1 MNYLIFFGDD
11 GFKYKKQLL
20 KKEAELTG
28 WFDEI
33 IIHSPETVSDFLNE
47 HRDFVSKN
55 KRGYGYW
62 IWKPY
67 IILKLLEQINEDDTI
82 TYIDCGAS
90 ILNHKKNKFDE
101 YLNLLNNTDHPIIAF
116 GEHSNYPDYSE
127 KHFQKMKILKKFNL
141 DNDQEFLNS
150 GQVESGIF
158 ICKKTDFTV
167 KFFQEWL
174 DLLLEDNYSLVDDKD
189 DLKQLDCFIE
199 NRHDQSVF
207 SILCKLRKVNI
218 LDLSESYGN
227 GPFFSS
233 RTTDEGP
240 REFAPDW
247 CRKQSDYD
255 ISKHKSWKMY
265 LEDADVKAKILNQI
279 KSFIFEIGKTLHF
292 GDIDYNIKEEF
303 TTQILPKLDTLQTN
317 KGLYKIE
324 LSIDQPYSIIVNK
337 EKISGQ
343 FSCDFIGGDT
353 TSFNFEIISSGI
365 SFPENHSQ
373 YDKFFRSVYTRNW
386 MGIYFK

>member
-33 IIHSPETVSDFLNE
+33 IIHSPETISDFLNE

-67 IILKLLEQINEDDTI
+67 IILRLLEQINKEDTI

-90 ILNHKKNKFDE
+90 ILDHKKNKFDE

-116 GEHSNYPDYSE
+116 GELFNDPDYSE
-127 KHFQKMKILKKFNL
+127 KHFQKMKILKRFNL
-141 DNDQEFLNS
+141 DDDEEFLNS

-158 ICKKTDFTV
+158 ICKKTNFTIN
-167 KFFQEWL
+167 FFQEWL
-174 DLLLEDNYSLVDDKD
+174 DLLLEDNYCLVDDKD
-189 DLKQLDCFIE
+189 DLEQLDCFIE
-199 NRHDQSVF
+199 NRHDQSIF
-207 SILCKLRKVNI
+207 SILCKLRKVTI

-279 KSFIFEIGKTLHF
+279 KSFIFEIGKTLQF
-292 GDIDYNIKEEF
+292 GDINYDIKEEF
-303 TTQILPKLDTLQTN
+303 TTKILPKLDTLQTN

-353 TSFNFEIISSGI
+353 TSFNFEITSSGI
-365 SFPENHSQ
+365 SFPENHLQ